1 MRALDTEHEKRQISD
16 RTLTG
21 RACRRDS
28 STPCGAPYVMVG
40 AGQYSQDDMA
50 LACLWHEPAFSLC
63 QAGCEPMQFK

>member
-50 LACLWHEPAFSLC
+50 LACLWAR
-63 QAGCEPMQFK
+63 AGFLLMSGGL